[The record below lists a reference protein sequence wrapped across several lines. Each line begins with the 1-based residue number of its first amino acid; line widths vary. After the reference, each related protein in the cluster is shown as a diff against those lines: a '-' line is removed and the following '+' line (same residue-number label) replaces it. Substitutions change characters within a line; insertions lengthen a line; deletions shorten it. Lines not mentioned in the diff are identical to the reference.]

1 MSTTKFNELNLVFVV
16 APLDD
21 LCDSQTPIMSK
32 WQVKE
37 AMHSLLEQYIDQLME
52 EGEWATVLAA
62 GKKHKMAKQD
72 SDDTD

>member
-1 MSTTKFNELNLVFVV
+1 MSTTKCNELNLVFVV

-21 LCDSQTPIMSK
+21 LCDSKTAIMSK

-37 AMHSLLEQYIDQLME
+37 AMHNLIEQYVEQLME

-62 GKKHKMAKQD
+62 GKKHTMDKRDLESK
-72 SDDTD
+72 